1 MAAEL
6 TGRDRLAYAAG
17 AINALR
23 ESLAQKGD
31 LSPEDRRA
39 AGKAIRATVPRSTY
53 ATWQPAPDRPDPLAL
68 LAEQERDRVQE
79 LLPIRHERMAASP
92 FAFFRGSA
100 VVMAADLAPLPRTG
114 ITVQCC
120 GDAHVGNFGFFAS
133 PERRLV
139 FDINDFDETLPGPW
153 EWDVARLAASLEV
166 LGRDRGFSDK
176 ERDAVLASCLA
187 TYHSTMRSFSLA
199 GNLDVWY
206 SRIDVRDFLEEH
218 GDRLDDA
225 ERAILEN
232 AVRRA
237 TQKDSSRAVRKLTKE
252 TDQGLR
258 FRSQPP
264 LVTPVS
270 ELAER
275 DLARIARRTVDSE
288 TVIGAVMASYRRSLP
303 AERQALVRQYLGVDM
318 ARKVVGV
325 GSVGMSA
332 WVVLLEGNGKGDE
345 LVLQLKEATNSVLER
360 YLGASAYANHGQR
373 VIEGQRAMQ
382 TSRDL
387 WLGWTRFVGSDRV
400 VHDYYVRQLWDAKGA
415 FPLETVNP
423 EELAFVADMC
433 AWTLAHAHARTG
445 DRHAIAGYLGKG
457 AAFDHAM
464 AAFARAYADQ
474 NERDYGRFVAARAA
488 EMGEAPAQ
496 PLE

>member
-1 MAAEL
+1 MADEM

-17 AINALR
+17 TLRALR

-31 LSPEDRRA
+31 LSPADRRA
-39 AGKAIRATVPRSTY
+39 QGKAIRARVPRSTY
-53 ATWQPAPDRPDPLAL
+53 ASWKPAPDRPDPLAL
-68 LAEQERDRVQE
+68 LADQERDRVQE
-79 LLPIRHERMAASP
+79 LLPIRHDRMAASP
-92 FAFFRGSA
+92 FAFFRGGA
-100 VVMAADLAPLPRTG
+100 LIMAADLAAIPRTG

-120 GDAHVGNFGFFAS
+120 GDAHVGNFGFFSS

-153 EWDVARLAASLEV
+153 EWDVARLSASLEV
-166 LGRDRGFSDK
+166 LGRDRGFSEA
-176 ERDAVLASCLA
+176 ERDVVLAECLR
-187 TYHSTMRSFSLA
+187 TYRQTMRDFSHA

-206 SRIDVRDFLEEH
+206 SRIDVRDYLEEH
-218 GDRLDDA
+218 GANLDDA
-225 ERAILEN
+225 ERAILDN
-232 AVRRA
+232 TVRRA
-237 TQKDSSRAVRKLTKE
+237 TQKDSSRAVRKLTEE
-252 TDQGLR
+252 TDKGLR

-264 LVTPVS
+264 LVTPIS
-270 ELAER
+270 ELGVGEF
-275 DLARIARRTVDSE
+275 ARLVDIDSE
-288 TVIGAVMASYRRSLP
+288 TMIGAIMASYRRSLP

-345 LVLQLKEATNSVLER
+345 LVLQLKEATSSVLER
-360 YLGASAYANHGQR
+360 YVGPSAFANHGQR

-387 WLGWTRFVGSDRV
+387 WLGWTRFARAGQAP
-400 VHDYYVRQLWDAKGA
+400 HDYYVRQLWDGKGA
-415 FPLETVNP
+415 FPLETANP
-423 EELAFVADMC
+423 EELAFVAGLC
-433 AWTLAHAHARTG
+433 AWTLAHDHARTG

-457 AAFDHAM
+457 DTFDKAM

-474 NERDYGRFVAARAA
+474 NERDYGRFLAARAEA
-488 EMGEAPAQ
+488 GEGGPAQ
-496 PLE
+496 LVG